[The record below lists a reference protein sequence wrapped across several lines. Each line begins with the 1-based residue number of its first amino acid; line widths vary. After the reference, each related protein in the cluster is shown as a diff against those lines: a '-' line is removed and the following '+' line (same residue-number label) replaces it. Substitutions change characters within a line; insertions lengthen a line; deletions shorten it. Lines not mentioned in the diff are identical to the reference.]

1 MHIGQLEV
9 FGDSQ
14 PIIQQINGQ
23 YEVRNAKL
31 VPLYQRTKNLVVQ
44 FLQIK
49 VNHMSRS
56 ENDKAD
62 ASVLDRFDE
71 TEGKNVVSI
80 FEVEEEAD

>member
-31 VPLYQRTKNLVVQ
+31 VPLYQRPKNLVVQ